1 MSTDTSNVSD
11 KTSYHFADGVSRLGT
26 ETAFE
31 VLARAKALEAQGR
44 SIVHLEIGEPDF
56 DTPKH
61 VIEAACKALHS
72 GHTHYTNAAGVPELR
87 SAIVRYISRTRG
99 VSGLTMDNVVVTP
112 GAKPIIFYT
121 CLALLQAGDEALYL
135 NPGFPIYESMINFCG
150 AKPVPLPLHFDGKDF
165 YLDMKEVESLI
176 TNKTRLIIINTPANP
191 TGFVFSAEQLRAIA
205 DLAIRHDLIV
215 LSDEV
220 YCGILYGDDKDNSD
234 GSKMFNSIYSLP
246 GMMSRTILLDG
257 FSKTYAM
264 TGWRMG
270 FGVMPREIAQKFTKF
285 MINSNSCTASFSQQ
299 ACVAALEGPMDEVN
313 AMVRAFRE
321 RRDVIVNGL
330 NQIPG
335 FACPCPRGAFYV
347 FPNIERTG
355 IPSKVLADA
364 LLQRAGVA
372 CLDGAC
378 FGKYGSGFIRFSY
391 ANSLPNIQEALRR
404 IDKCVR
410 ELMAEQKQNETT
422 EKSS

>member
-11 KTSYHFADGVSRLGT
+11 KTSYRFADAYFRLGT

-44 SIVHLEIGEPDF
+44 NIVHLEIGEPDF

-61 VIEAACKALHS
+61 IVEEACKALKA
-72 GHTHYTNAAGVPELR
+72 GHTHYTAAAGTPEMR
-87 SAIVRYISRTRG
+87 AAIVRHISRTRG
-99 VSGLTMDNVVVTP
+99 VSGLTVDNVVVTP
-112 GAKPIIFYT
+112 GGKPIIFYT

-135 NPGFPIYESMINFCG
+135 NPGYPIYESMINYCG
-150 AKPVPLPLHFDGKDF
+150 AKAVPLPLRFNGTDF
-165 YLDMKEVESLI
+165 YMDMNEVSSLI
-176 TNKTRLIIINTPANP
+176 NERTRLIIINTPANP
-191 TGFVFSAEQLRAIA
+191 TGMVFSSEQLRAIA

-215 LSDEV
+215 LADEI
-220 YCGILYGDDKDNSD
+220 YSGILYDDDSAKA
-234 GSKMFNSIYSLP
+234 FESIYSLP

-270 FGVMPREIAQKFTKF
+270 YGVMPREIAEKFTKLL
-285 MINSNSCTASFSQQ
+285 INSTSCTPPFSQL
-299 ACVAALEGPMDEVN
+299 ACIAALEGPMDEVD

-321 RRDVIVNGL
+321 RRDVIVAGL
-330 NQIPG
+330 NKIPG
-335 FACPCPRGAFYV
+335 FVCPTPRGAFYA
-347 FPNIERTG
+347 FPNVEGTG
-355 IPSKVLADA
+355 IPSKELADA

-378 FGKYGSGFIRFSY
+378 FGKYGTGFLRFSY
-391 ANSLPNIQEALRR
+391 ANSLENIQEALRR
-404 IDKCVR
+404 VDKCVR
-410 ELMAEQKQNETT
+410 ELMAEKKQ
-422 EKSS
+422 SS